1 MRTLFIVALL
11 LPLSAFSAEVPLGGD
26 RVGFQG
32 AQPAVLVVQ
41 DDERLP
47 ADLSIGGV
55 AISAIT
61 VHRQGLLAIEGGRFD
76 VAAPV
81 QLGDLAMASLIAPF
95 WAPLSPT
102 ADCPVGPDEGDA
114 DGPPEDRVM
123 RVDGESSVA
132 IVWHDRPLAGCPAG
146 GQRATFA
153 VGMTWDADGVVHR
166 VEFTYEALPGE
177 TLVVEPRAG
186 FRLAPRDQEARVF
199 ELLPDGD
206 APLRGRA
213 KRLADGSSDGDPG
226 RWTIDLGANGEI
238 VGELEPIQRGP
249 DGEFDA
255 PDGVRAADNC
265 PWAFNPLQADLD
277 NDLVGDA
284 CDDDDDDDEVDD
296 PDDNCPL
303 TYNLDQRDLDH
314 DGRGDT
320 CDGDRDGDGWNNI
333 VDLCPDHHDP
343 GNVDRDRDGM
353 GDACDRDADGDDPW
367 AVFFGRPDADRCPLL
382 FDPWRIDSDGD
393 GLGDACD
400 LRPGVACA
408 RDCAHHADA
417 DGDGIS
423 HMNDRCPYVYDPDQR
438 DTDADGLGDA
448 CDPDADG
455 DGLSDWLAPGPMV
468 PHAFGGHAP

>member
-1 MRTLFIVALL
+1 MRTLFIAALL
-11 LPLSAFSAEVPLGGD
+11 LPLGALAAEVPQGGD
-26 RVGFQG
+26 RVEFDN

-41 DDERLP
+41 DDEQLP
-47 ADLSIGGV
+47 QDLSIGGV
-55 AISAIT
+55 AVSAIT
-61 VHRQGLLAIEGGRFD
+61 VHRQGLVAFEGGRFD

-102 ADCPVGPDEGDA
+102 ADCPAGLDEGDA

-132 IVWHDRPLAGCPAG
+132 FVWHDRPLAGCPVG

-226 RWTIDLGANGEI
+226 RWTIDLGANGELI
-238 VGELEPIQRGP
+238 GDLEPLEPGP
-249 DGEFDA
+249 DLQLDE
-255 PDGVRAADNC
+255 PDGVRAIDNC
-265 PWAFNPLQADLD
+265 PWVFNPLQENSDTD
-277 NDLVGDA
+277 GQGDA
-284 CDDDDDDDEVDD
+284 CDTDDDDDGTGDTS
-296 PDDNCPL
+296 DNCPL
-303 TYNLDQRDLDH
+303 TFNLSQADQDG
-314 DGRGDT
+314 DGRGDA
-320 CDGDRDGDGWNNI
+320 CDFDRDGDGWNNL
-333 VDLCPDHHDP
+333 VDWCPDHHDT
-343 GNVDRDRDGM
+343 GNIDRDGDRR
-353 GDACDRDADGDDPW
+353 GDACDRDADADDPW
-367 AVFFGRPDADRCPLL
+367 ARAFRRFGADRCPLL
-382 FDPWRIDSDGD
+382 FDPMRIDRDRD

-400 LRPGVACA
+400 LRPDVPCIH
-408 RDCAHHADA
+408 DCAHQADA
-417 DGDGIS
+417 DGDRIS
-423 HMNDRCPYVYDPDQR
+423 DVNDLCPRVYDPAQADR
-438 DTDADGLGDA
+438 DGDGLGAA
-448 CDPDADG
+448 CDPDDDG
-455 DGLSDWLAPGPMV
+455 DGVADAFQRARVMPD
-468 PHAFGGHAP
+468 AFGGRLP